1 MKPAPNPY
9 EYTREGEELTY
20 TFSNK
25 DGIQYKIIFEPMLE
39 EGEEPSDTP
48 MYHYRVFRISH
59 VDGKKIFD
67 QRIIDTI
74 IHLND
79 VAWKDA
85 NGKITSLL
93 CYHCDP
99 PPPDDTVYGN
109 FNDMANFDE

>member
-9 EYTREGEELTY
+9 EYNREGEELTY
-20 TFSNK
+20 TFTNK
-25 DGIQYKIIFEPMLE
+25 DGIQYKIIFEPMVE
-39 EGEEPSDTP
+39 EGEELSDTP

-59 VDGKKIFD
+59 VDGEKIFD

-79 VAWKDA
+79 VAWEDA

-99 PPPDDTVYGN
+99 SPPEDY
-109 FNDMANFDE
+109 ANSRMGDLLDFD